1 MIAGKYHN
9 DYCDFK
15 EVCEET
21 KNVTDTRNKRQD
33 RERGSKN
40 TGKRPLIGKYKLMA
54 GTENN
59 SSGDSGKD
67 DLFSASIKAGF
78 DFWQTAIQEML
89 ETKKNGQA
97 EYHPGSFQPFT
108 AGSLQ
113 ELSQAIQETWF
124 NSGLIDSEDPAR
136 GMAKS
141 LDNAVEITQ
150 NWIEEAN
157 QLFLQGL
164 NGIQQSMSESQQDS
178 QTPPFQAM
186 IEAYSMSMQKM
197 LNMPKLGLNR
207 EYQERITQAIDK
219 LNLLTTVA
227 CEFSLLLLQPVQH
240 SLIKMQH
247 KLREM
252 PESDGYSEDIKE
264 YYAMWIKMLEGG
276 YMQLLQSPEFVSSF
290 HRVMNA
296 YMEFQAIYEDVMQDA
311 LRGMPVAKK
320 NDLEEVYKENHL
332 LKKEVKAMSA
342 RIAKLEKKLEE
353 LESYKNE
360 KI

>member
-1 MIAGKYHN
+1 M
-9 DYCDFK
+9 
-15 EVCEET
+15 
-21 KNVTDTRNKRQD
+21 
-33 RERGSKN
+33 
-40 TGKRPLIGKYKLMA
+40 
-54 GTENN
+54 
-59 SSGDSGKD
+59 
-67 DLFSASIKAGF
+67 
-78 DFWQTAIQEML
+78 
-89 ETKKNGQA
+89 
-97 EYHPGSFQPFT
+97 
-108 AGSLQ
+108 
-113 ELSQAIQETWF
+113 SQAIQETWF
-124 NSGLIDSEDPAR
+124 NSGLIDSEDPVR
-136 GMAKS
+136 CMAKS

-157 QLFLQGL
+157 QLFRQGL

-178 QTPPFQAM
+178 QTPSFQAM